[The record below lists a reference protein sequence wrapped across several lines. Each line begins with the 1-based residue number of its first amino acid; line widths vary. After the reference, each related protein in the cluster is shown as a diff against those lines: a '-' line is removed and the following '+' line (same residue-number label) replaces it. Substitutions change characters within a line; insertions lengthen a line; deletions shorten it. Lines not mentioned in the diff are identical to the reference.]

1 MLGHAPRPALTA
13 PAPAPRPIVAA
24 RVPEPSA
31 ACGLRRRT
39 SSTVHSIA
47 ASAPAVT
54 RVSRASSLP
63 RSPRSPAARSFPP
76 YDAPL
81 DDDDSD
87 TDDESEPEGWSAS
100 RHYAQYASSYTS
112 SSFVDGGS
120 TPPWADR
127 TASSSTRYLA
137 NTPSA
142 PTARGTA
149 PSSTSAPGTSRW
161 HQPPPARGIP
171 VSVPLSPPYSPP
183 STSSLSSSTP
193 RSSAPIAQYS
203 LFGGGGGMR
212 APGPV
217 PPRGPARVPVSVFGS
232 PPPVQGGF
240 VPRYA
245 PPPGTVQAP
254 PGMPW
259 SVR

>member
-1 MLGHAPRPALTA
+1 MLGHAPRHAHAAPGPSA
-13 PAPAPRPIVAA
+13 PAPAPVPRPIA

-39 SSTVHSIA
+39 SSTVHSIS

-54 RVSRASSLP
+54 RISRASSLP

-76 YDAPL
+76 VYDAPL
-81 DDDDSD
+81 DDDDDSD
-87 TDDESEPEGWSAS
+87 VDDECEPVGWSAS

-112 SSFVDGGS
+112 SSVVDYGS

-137 NTPSA
+137 N
-142 PTARGTA
+142 
-149 PSSTSAPGTSRW
+149 
-161 HQPPPARGIP
+161 
-171 VSVPLSPPYSPP
+171 
-183 STSSLSSSTP
+183 
-193 RSSAPIAQYS
+193 YS

-232 PPPVQGGF
+232 PPPLQGGF

-245 PPPGTVQAP
+245 PPGAVQAP
-254 PGMPW
+254 TGMPW

>member
-1 MLGHAPRPALTA
+1 MLGHAPRPAPTA
-13 PAPAPRPIVAA
+13 PAPSPRPIVAT

-39 SSTVHSIA
+39 SSTVHSIV
-47 ASAPAVT
+47 ASAPTRAV
-54 RVSRASSLP
+54 RASSLP
-63 RSPRSPAARSFPP
+63 RSPRSPSARSFPP

-81 DDDDSD
+81 DDGDSD
-87 TDDESEPEGWSAS
+87 VDDDCEPEGWSAS

-112 SSFVDGGS
+112 SVVEGGSGS

-137 NTPSA
+137 NA
-142 PTARGTA
+142 PPA
-149 PSSTSAPGTSRW
+149 PSTTASSARAAGSR
-161 HQPPPARGIP
+161 PPRGVP
-171 VSVPLSPPYSPP
+171 VAVAIPLSPPYSPP

-193 RSSAPIAQYS
+193 RSSAPTAQYS

-217 PPRGPARVPVSVFGS
+217 PLRGPARVPVSVFGS

-245 PPPGTVQAP
+245 PPGAGAVQTP
-254 PGMPW
+254 TMGMPW